1 MHDPSVPLGKLFGL
15 LTKRYIGLV
24 TKQLEHLEIERYFY
38 AVQLLHQA
46 DSPLTQNELAAAM
59 HVDKAMMVRIIDY
72 LCEKKYL
79 QREVNPNDRRCHWLT
94 LTPRGKET
102 APEIAAAFRNANAI
116 CLSAFD
122 DGARS
127 PFVDQLQSMCTHLS
141 SVDADDIALDYT
153 TFRSK

>member
-46 DSPLTQNELAAAM
+46 NSPLTQNELASAM

-72 LCEKKYL
+72 LCAKNYL

-94 LTPRGKET
+94 LTPRGQEV
-102 APEIAAAFRNANAI
+102 APEIEAAFLKANSI
-116 CLSAFD
+116 CLSVFD
-122 DGARS
+122 MGANS
-127 PFVDQLQSMCTHLS
+127 VFVDQLQTMCTHLS
-141 SVDADDIALDYT
+141 EADADDIALDYT
-153 TFRSK
+153 TFRTK